1 MNWRLITFALVIFML
16 PLVSQA
22 QLRENAGWAAWFN
35 SYKVSDKV
43 GVHFDGQLRTSD
55 DLESLK
61 NVLIRP
67 GITWFFD
74 ETKNATAG
82 YALIR
87 TYQKLDGI
95 SDANLTEHRIWQQFI
110 YSQKVSRAGLTHRF
124 RLEQRFI
131 GQLGED
137 IFSQRLRYFL
147 RAQVPLKNPQGAPF
161 SRGAFVALQNEV
173 FLHLQNRDQLNGYL
187 FDQNRAYAAVGYRFN
202 PSIDLEAG
210 YLNQASKGKHR
221 SVINNV
227 VQLAIYT
234 RF

>member
-1 MNWRLITFALVIFML
+1 MNLRLTILALVVLML
-16 PLVSQA
+16 PAVSLA
-22 QLRENAGWAAWFN
+22 QMQENSGWAAWFN
-35 SYKVSDKV
+35 SYRVSDKV
-43 GVHFDGQLRTSD
+43 GIHFDGQLRTSD
-55 DLESLK
+55 DFESLK

-67 GITWFFD
+67 GVTWFFD
-74 ETKNATAG
+74 DTKNATAG

-95 SDANLTEHRIWQQFI
+95 SDADLTEHRIWQQFI
-110 YSQKVSRAGLTHRF
+110 YNQKVSRASLTHRF

-131 GQLGED
+131 GQLSED

-147 RAQVPLKNPQGAPF
+147 RAQVPLKNNDGAPF
-161 SRGAFVALQNEV
+161 SKGAFVALQNEV
-173 FLHLQNRDQLNGYL
+173 FLHLQNKDKLNGYL

-202 PSIDLEAG
+202 PSVDFEAG
-210 YLNQASKGKHR
+210 YLNQASKGKQR

-227 VQLAIYT
+227 IQLAIYT